1 MQWMSGS
8 SAESTEDGAAP
19 RDELES
25 LRNELARH
33 RDDLRVILEA
43 MPALVFY
50 KDTNNRIVRVNRA
63 VAESLGVSPED
74 MADTPTERWYPVD
87 AASYYEDD
95 LLVMRSKQPR
105 LGIVERLDVAGDRRW
120 IQTDKLPRF
129 DESGNVVGILVIALD
144 ITDRKRL
151 EQELLQAQKLDSI
164 GRLAGGVAHDFN
176 NLLTTILGNIE
187 VARKRM
193 PVESDA
199 TEHLNAVRL
208 AAERGA
214 DLTRQLLAFARR
226 QVIKP
231 KATDLNA
238 LLEDSDRLLRRVLDE
253 NIELRTNRSEV
264 PLPVMVDSGQISQVI
279 MNMALNARD
288 AMPNGGV
295 LTLSAS
301 SIRIDEAA
309 AASRL
314 ELLPGSYVV
323 LSIADTGH
331 GLTEEVRQHL
341 FEPFFTTKP
350 LGAGTGLG
358 LATCYGMIKQNR
370 GHIEVSST
378 LERGTTFTI
387 YLPRASDEAFDA
399 EPDSRTSRETLSLAE
414 QVQPGTTVLLVEDDD
429 ALRKLATQIL
439 SDAGY
444 TVLSASN
451 GEHAQSLAEAHPKPI
466 NLLLTDVIMP
476 RMGGPMLAARLRVK
490 QPDLKVLYISGYSE
504 NTIAREGVL
513 PRGIRLLQ
521 KPFNAEQLLEMVR
534 CVLAHPSHPV

>member
-1 MQWMSGS
+1 MSES
-8 SAESTEDGAAP
+8 SADGTDATGAAL
-19 RDELES
+19 RVELES

-95 LLVMRSKQPR
+95 LLVMRSKEPR

-129 DESGNVVGILVIALD
+129 DEFGNVIGILVIALD
-144 ITDRKRL
+144 ITERKRL

-187 VARKRM
+187 VARKRV
-193 PVESDA
+193 PAESNA
-199 TEHLNAVRL
+199 MEHLNAVRL

-231 KATDLNA
+231 KATDLNS

-253 NIELRTNRSEV
+253 NIELRTNRSEA
-264 PLPVMVDSGQISQVI
+264 PLPVIVDSGQISQVI
-279 MNMALNARD
+279 MNMAFNARD
-288 AMPNGGV
+288 AMPSGGV

-314 ELLPGSYVV
+314 DLLPGSYVV

-331 GLTEEVRQHL
+331 GLTDEVRQHL

-387 YLPRASDEAFDA
+387 YLPRASGEALEV
-399 EPDSRTSRETLSLAE
+399 EPESRAGRETSVLAE
-414 QVQPGTTVLLVEDDD
+414 QLQPGTTVLLVEDDD

-451 GEHAQSLAEAHPKPI
+451 GEQAQSLGEAHPEPI
-466 NLLLTDVIMP
+466 DLLVSDVIMP

-513 PRGIRLLQ
+513 PPGIRLLQ

-534 CVLAHPSHPV
+534 SVLAHTPRPV